1 MANHQVPR
9 AGTQRAEVIHGIDAD
24 RNVVTAVVFRHVRRG
39 HAEPEF
45 YLVQYREAAR
55 RIERG
60 SRVTRQYSGP
70 RAAARLE
77 ADLGEV
83 RDLLAASRVAEAAR
97 VAHVTAGQGV

>member
-9 AGTQRAEVIHGIDAD
+9 TGTQRVEVIHGIDDD
-24 RNVVTAVVFRHVRRG
+24 RNVITAVVFRHVRRG

-45 YLVQYREAAR
+45 YLVQYRERAR

-70 RAAARLE
+70 RAAVRLE
-77 ADLGEV
+77 ADLAEV
-83 RDLLAASRVAEAAR
+83 RDLLAESRAREAQRA
-97 VAHVTAGQGV
+97 A